1 MNKKL
6 FTLGMVTVLSVGLA
20 ACNSADKTS
29 GEKRNRQR
37 LVRRKRRKTKN
48 YIFR

>member
-20 ACNSADKTS
+20 ALIVRIKLQASKTTDK
-29 GEKRNRQR
+29 K
-37 LVRRKRRKTKN
+37 LRKRKKMKKEKSH
-48 YIFR
+48 I

>member
-20 ACNSADKTS
+20 ACN
-29 GEKRNRQR
+29 
-37 LVRRKRRKTKN
+37 
-48 YIFR
+48 